1 MVLDR
6 LEVHGVDLVF
16 GVISIHTLNLFD
28 ALFDRQDRM
37 RHLGGRTELA
47 CGWEVGLSWPAAS
60 WDGYAR
66 SSGRPGVVFT
76 SSGPGAAN
84 SIHSMGE
91 AYHSSSPVLQ
101 ITTNVEREYL
111 DRMLGITHEPKEQLQ
126 MFRSVTDWNSLVED
140 LESIPGQ
147 IDEAFVRFKT
157 RRPRPIELEIPTDL
171 LGERAEASDLQTPE
185 AEPPRATDAQIE
197 EVIHEIGQAD
207 HPLIW
212 AGEEISSIGGT
223 QELVR
228 LAEALGVPV
237 VTADGAKDAFPEDH
251 PLSLGTAL
259 GERIWGRNPVHEFIG
274 NCDLV
279 IALGA
284 ALPYRTTLGIGIE
297 IRGRL
302 VQVVLDPSYLGR
314 NYPVS
319 VGIAANA
326 RIVANQLLDA
336 LADKEQTKAGAY
348 LAEVRQL
355 KRNIEQDLGEQWPNE
370 VRAME
375 AIRSVLPRQTITCW
389 DTTVPTSRASRAFRV
404 YQPRTFMNPYG
415 WVGIGFSFPAALG
428 AKAANPTVPVVCFS
442 GDGGFQYCLSELA
455 TAAQY
460 NLNITVVM
468 FNDDA
473 WGVLKGFQERSFQG
487 RLIGTKLVNPDFTKL
502 VEAYGFS
509 AKRVDTVRDLVPALE
524 EAVTAPE
531 LTFLEVRIPRG
542 LGELT

>member
-1 MVLDR
+1 MTRMTGGQMVLDR

-47 CGWEVGLSWPAAS
+47 CGFMA
-60 WDGYAR
+60 DGYAR
-66 SSGRPGVVFT
+66 SSGKPGVVFT

-111 DRMLGITHEPKEQLQ
+111 DGMLGITHEPKEQLQ

-197 EVIHEIGQAD
+197 EVIHEIGQAN

-302 VQVVLDPSYLGR
+302 VQVVLDPRYLGR

-319 VGIAANA
+319 VGITANA

-524 EAVTAPE
+524 EAVSAPE

>member
-1 MVLDR
+1 MTGMTGGQMVLDR

-47 CGWEVGLSWPAAS
+47 CGFMA
-60 WDGYAR
+60 DGYAR

-415 WVGIGFSFPAALG
+415 WVGIGLSFPAALG

>member
-1 MVLDR
+1 MTRMTGGQMVLDR

-28 ALFDRQDRM
+28 ALYDRQDSM

-47 CGWEVGLSWPAAS
+47 CGFMA
-60 WDGYAR
+60 DGYAR
-66 SSGRPGVVFT
+66 SSGKPGVFFT

-111 DRMLGITHEPKEQLQ
+111 DRNLGITHEPKEQLQ

-140 LESIPGQ
+140 LDSIPGQ
-147 IDEAFVRFKT
+147 IDEAFVRFRT

-171 LGERAEASDLQTPE
+171 LSEIAEATVLQPAE
-185 AEPPRATDAQIE
+185 AALPAAPDAQIE
-197 EVIHEIGQAD
+197 EVVQEIGRSQR
-207 HPLIW
+207 PLIW
-212 AGEEISSIGGT
+212 AGEEISSSGGT
-223 QELVR
+223 EELIR
-228 LAEALGVPV
+228 LVETLGVPV

-274 NCDLV
+274 SCDLV

-284 ALPYRTTLGIGIE
+284 ALPYRTTLGVGIE
-297 IRGRL
+297 IRGQV
-302 VQVVLDPSYLGR
+302 VQVVLDPRYLER

-319 VGIAANA
+319 VGITASAKA
-326 RIVANQLLDA
+326 VVNQLLEA
-336 LADKEQTKAGAY
+336 LGDKEHTKADTY
-348 LAEVRQL
+348 QAEVRHL
-355 KRNIEQDLGEQWPNE
+355 KRHIDQDLREQWPNE

-375 AIRSVLPRQTITCW
+375 AIRSVLPRETITCW

-404 YQPRTFMNPYG
+404 YHPRTFMNPYG

-428 AKAANPTVPVVCFS
+428 AKAANPAVPVVCFS

-473 WGVLKGFQERSFQG
+473 WGVLRGFQKRSFQG
-487 RLIGTKLVNPDFTKL
+487 RFIGTKLVNPDFIKL

-509 AKRVDTVRDLVPALE
+509 GKRVDTVKELVPALE
-524 EAVTAPE
+524 EAVNATE

-542 LGELT
+542 LGKLT

>member
-1 MVLDR
+1 MTRMTGGQMVLDR

-47 CGWEVGLSWPAAS
+47 CGFMA
-60 WDGYAR
+60 DGYAR
-66 SSGRPGVVFT
+66 SSGKPGVVFT

-197 EVIHEIGQAD
+197 EVIHEIGQAN

-302 VQVVLDPSYLGR
+302 VQVVLDPRYLGR

-319 VGIAANA
+319 VGITANA

-524 EAVTAPE
+524 EAVSAPE

>member
-6 LEVHGVDLVF
+6 LGVHGVDLVF

-28 ALFDRQDRM
+28 ALYDCQDRV

-47 CGWEVGLSWPAAS
+47 CGFMA
-60 WDGYAR
+60 DGYAR

-111 DRMLGITHEPKEQLQ
+111 DRTLGITHEPKEQLQ

-140 LESIPGQ
+140 LDSIPGQ

-171 LGERAEASDLQTPE
+171 LGETAEVTSHRPPGVVPPAATEAQVEKVLQ
-185 AEPPRATDAQIE
+185 
-197 EVIHEIGQAD
+197 EIRRSQR
-207 HPLIW
+207 PLIW
-212 AGEEISSIGGT
+212 AGEEISSTGGT
-223 QELVR
+223 EELIR
-228 LAEALGVPV
+228 LAETLGAPV
-237 VTADGAKDAFPEDH
+237 VTADGGKDAFPEDH

-279 IALGA
+279 LALGA

-297 IRGRL
+297 IRGQL
-302 VQVVLDPSYLGR
+302 VQVALDPSYLGR

-319 VGIAANA
+319 VGI
-326 RIVANQLLDA
+326 VANTKVVAKQLLDA
-336 LADKEQTKAGAY
+336 LGDKEQAKDDAY
-348 LAEVRQL
+348 LAEVRHLQ
-355 KRNIEQDLGEQWPNE
+355 KHVEQDLREQWPNE

-375 AIRSVLPRQTITCW
+375 AIRSVLPRETITCW

-404 YQPRTFMNPYG
+404 YRPRTFMNPYG

-428 AKAANPTVPVVCFS
+428 AKVANPTIPVVCFS

-460 NLNITVVM
+460 NLNVTVVM

-473 WGVLKGFQERSFQG
+473 WGVLKGFQERSFEG
-487 RLIGTKLVNPDFTKL
+487 RFIGTELLNPDFTKL

-509 AKRVDTVRDLVPALE
+509 GKRVDTVKELLPALE
-524 EAVTAPE
+524 EAITAPE

-542 LGELT
+542 LGGLT

>member
-47 CGWEVGLSWPAAS
+47 CGFMA
-60 WDGYAR
+60 DGYAR
-66 SSGRPGVVFT
+66 SSGKPGVVFT

-197 EVIHEIGQAD
+197 EVIHEIGQAN

-302 VQVVLDPSYLGR
+302 VQVVLDPRYLGR

-319 VGIAANA
+319 VGITANA

-524 EAVTAPE
+524 EAVSAPE

>member
-1 MVLDR
+1 MTRKTGGQIVLDR
-6 LEVHGVDLVF
+6 LGVHGVDLVF
-16 GVISIHTLNLFD
+16 GVISIHTLDLFD
-28 ALFDRQDRM
+28 ALYDRQQTV

-47 CGWEVGLSWPAAS
+47 CGFMA
-60 WDGYAR
+60 DGYAR
-66 SSGRPGVVFT
+66 SSGRPGVVVT

-111 DRMLGITHEPKEQLQ
+111 DRTLGITHEPKEQLQ
-126 MFRSVTDWNSLVED
+126 MFRSVTDWNSLIED
-140 LESIPGQ
+140 LDSIPGR

-171 LGERAEASDLQTPE
+171 LGETAEVTSLQAPGI
-185 AEPPRATDAQIE
+185 EPPGATAAQVE
-197 EVIHEIGQAD
+197 KVLQEIRRSQR
-207 HPLIW
+207 PLIW
-212 AGEEISSIGGT
+212 AGEEISSSGGT
-223 QELVR
+223 EELIR
-228 LAEALGVPV
+228 LAETLGAPV
-237 VTADGAKDAFPEDH
+237 VTADGGKDAFPEDH

-259 GERIWGRNPVHEFIG
+259 GERIWGSNPVHEFIG

-279 IALGA
+279 LAFGA

-302 VQVVLDPSYLGR
+302 VQVVLDPGYLGR

-319 VGIAANA
+319 VGIAANSKV
-326 RIVANQLLDA
+326 VANQLLDA
-336 LADKEQTKAGAY
+336 LGDNEYTKGEAY
-348 LAEVRQL
+348 LAEAR
-355 KRNIEQDLGEQWPNE
+355 DLRKQAEKDLRKQWPNE

-375 AIRSVLPRQTITCW
+375 AIRSVLPRETITCW

-404 YQPRTFMNPYG
+404 FRPRTFMNPYG

-428 AKAANPTVPVVCFS
+428 AKAANPTTPVVCFS

-460 NLNITVVM
+460 NLNVTVVM
-468 FNDDA
+468 FNDNA
-473 WGVLKGFQERSFQG
+473 WGVLKGFQKRRFDG
-487 RLIGTKLVNPDFTKL
+487 RFIGTELLNPDFTKL
-502 VEAYGFS
+502 VDAYGFS
-509 AKRVDTVRDLVPALE
+509 GKRVDTVKELVPALE
-524 EAVTAPE
+524 EAIAAPE
-531 LTFLEVRIPRG
+531 LTFIEVRIPRG
-542 LGELT
+542 LGGLR

>member
-1 MVLDR
+1 MTRMTGGQMVLDR

-47 CGWEVGLSWPAAS
+47 CGFMA
-60 WDGYAR
+60 DGYAR
-66 SSGRPGVVFT
+66 SSGKPGVVFT

-197 EVIHEIGQAD
+197 EVIHEIGQAN

-284 ALPYRTTLGIGIE
+284 ALPFRTTLGIGIE

-302 VQVVLDPSYLGR
+302 VQVVLDPRSLGR

-319 VGIAANA
+319 VGITANA

-524 EAVTAPE
+524 EAVSAPE

>member
-28 ALFDRQDRM
+28 ALYDRQDRI

-47 CGWEVGLSWPAAS
+47 CGFMA
-60 WDGYAR
+60 DGYAR
-66 SSGRPGVVFT
+66 SSGRPGVLFT

-84 SIHSMGE
+84 SMHSMGE
-91 AYHSSSPVLQ
+91 AYHSSSPILQ
-101 ITTNVEREYL
+101 ITTNVEREYM
-111 DRMLGITHEPKEQLQ
+111 DRDLGITHEPKEQLQ
-126 MFRSVTDWNSLVED
+126 MFRSVTDWNSLVENLD
-140 LESIPGQ
+140 SIPGQ

-171 LGERAEASDLQTPE
+171 LGETAETTNLQPPE
-185 AEPPRATDAQIE
+185 AAPPAATDAQIE
-197 EVIHEIGQAD
+197 EVLQEIVRSQR
-207 HPLIW
+207 PLIW
-212 AGEEISSIGGT
+212 AGEEISSTGGT
-223 QELVR
+223 EELIK
-228 LAEALGVPV
+228 LAENLGVPV

-259 GERIWGRNPVHEFIG
+259 GERIWARNPVHEFIG
-274 NCDLV
+274 SCDLV

-284 ALPYRTTLGIGIE
+284 ALPYRTTVGIGIE
-297 IRGRL
+297 IRGQV
-302 VQVVLDPSYLGR
+302 VQVVLDPHYLGR

-319 VGIAANA
+319 VGIAASA
-326 RIVANQLLDA
+326 RVVVSQLLDA
-336 LADKEQTKAGAY
+336 LSDKEYTKADAY
-348 LAEVRQL
+348 LAEVSQL
-355 KRNIEQDLGEQWPNE
+355 KRQIDQDLREQWPNE
-370 VRAME
+370 VRVME
-375 AIRSVLPRQTITCW
+375 AIRSVLPRETITCW
-389 DTTVPTSRASRAFRV
+389 DTTVPTSRASRAFRI

-460 NLNITVVM
+460 NLNVTVVM
-468 FNDDA
+468 FNDNA
-473 WGVLKGFQERSFQG
+473 WGVLRGFQKRSFQG
-487 RLIGTKLVNPDFTKL
+487 KFIGTELVNPDFTQL

-509 AKRVDTVRDLVPALE
+509 GKRVDTVKELVPALE
-524 EAVTAPE
+524 KAVAAPE

-542 LGELT
+542 LGELS